1 MGRHAMLRYI
11 IKRLVYMVPTLIG
24 MSIIAFLII
33 QLPPGDYLTSMLAST
48 ADSGANVNE
57 AQIARYRE
65 IYGFDDP
72 FIVQY
77 WKWISGILFRGDF
90 GHSFEW
96 NRPVWDLIA
105 ERMAP
110 TLSVSV
116 LALLF
121 VWAVSLPI
129 GIYSAMRRHSVGD
142 YTFTFLGFLGLAI
155 PNFIMALTLMY
166 LAYRYMGQTVGGL
179 FSREYADAPW
189 SWAKFGDLLSHLWIP
204 IIVIGTNGTAALI
217 RILRANLTDELNK
230 PYVVTA
236 RAKGLPEYRAVLK
249 YPVRIALNPFVS
261 AIGWVL
267 PELISGVT
275 ITAIVLNLPMM
286 GPLLLRALT
295 VQDMYLA
302 GSIILLLGVLTLIG
316 MLISDILLAFL
327 DPRIRFN

>member
-1 MGRHAMLRYI
+1 MLRYV
-11 IKRLVYMVPTLIG
+11 IKRLVYMVPTLFG

-33 QLPPGDYLTSMLAST
+33 QLPPGDYLSSMLASM
-48 ADSGANVNE
+48 ADSGINVDQSQVE
-57 AQIARYRE
+57 RYRE
-65 IYGFDDP
+65 IYGFGDP
-72 FIVQY
+72 VLVQY

-96 NRPVWDLIA
+96 NRPVIDLIM
-105 ERMAP
+105 ERMGS
-110 TLSVSV
+110 TLMISVA
-116 LALLF
+116 ALIF

-129 GIYSAMRRHSVGD
+129 GIYSAVRRHSFGD
-142 YTFTFLGFLGLAI
+142 HAFTLLGFIGLAV
-155 PNFIMALTLMY
+155 PNFILALVLMY
-166 LAYRYMGQTVGGL
+166 ISYKFLGQTVGGL
-179 FSREYADAPW
+179 FSREYVDAPW
-189 SWAKFGDLLSHLWIP
+189 SWEEFNDLLAHLWIP
-204 IIVIGTNGTAALI
+204 LIVIGTNGTAALI

-236 RAKGLPEYRAVLK
+236 KAKGLPEYKVVLK

-275 ITAIVLNLPMM
+275 ITAIVLNLPMV

-302 GSIILLLGVLTLIG
+302 GSIILILGVLTLIG
-316 MLISDILLAFL
+316 MLLSDILLAIL